1 MGSKFLRYGAGLI
14 AIYLA
19 VAYASGTGRVLSTG
33 STGAANVIK
42 AFQGRS

>member
-1 MGSKFLRYGAGLI
+1 MGSRFLKYGAGLI

-33 STGAANVIK
+33 GSATSSIIK